1 MTIQEFRRLTES
13 KIVLLDG
20 AMGSNLR
27 AAGMPAGVCSEL
39 WAMEHPDAVFSLLR
53 AYVVAGSDIIYAPTF
68 SANRIGLAMHNLEDR
83 LVEINTELVKITK
96 RAAGDRAFVAG
107 DVTTTGRILEPRGDM
122 RYQQLFDVYA
132 EQISVLAEAGCDLIA
147 AETMMSLE
155 ETMVALEAAQSVCEL
170 PVMCTLTMEVDGGLL
185 YGGTVT
191 DAVEALQ
198 EMGAAAVGLNCSV
211 GPDQLESVISSIKS
225 IARIPIIAKPNAGM
239 PRMDDLGVAHYD
251 MSPDEFASAM
261 RKLIWRGARIIG
273 GCCGTTPSHISKLSL
288 DPAAAALG

>member
-83 LVEINTELVKITK
+83 LVEINTELVKIAK

-107 DVTTTGRILEPRGDM
+107 DITTTGRILEPRGDM
-122 RYQQLFDVYA
+122 SYQQLFDVYA
-132 EQISVLAEAGCDLIA
+132 EQISVLADAGADLIA

-273 GCCGTTPSHISKLSL
+273 GCCGTTPLHISKLVGSA
-288 DPAAAALG
+288 D

>member
-83 LVEINTELVKITK
+83 LVEINTELVKIAK

-122 RYQQLFDVYA
+122 SYQQLFDVYA

-273 GCCGTTPSHISKLSL
+273 GCCGTTPLHISKLVGGA
-288 DPAAAALG
+288 D

>member
-1 MTIQEFRRLTES
+1 M
-13 KIVLLDG
+13 
-20 AMGSNLR
+20 
-27 AAGMPAGVCSEL
+27 
-39 WAMEHPDAVFSLLR
+39 
-53 AYVVAGSDIIYAPTF
+53 
-68 SANRIGLAMHNLEDR
+68 
-83 LVEINTELVKITK
+83 
-96 RAAGDRAFVAG
+96 
-107 DVTTTGRILEPRGDM
+107 
-122 RYQQLFDVYA
+122 
-132 EQISVLAEAGCDLIA
+132 IA

-170 PVMCTLTMEVDGGLL
+170 PVMCTLTLEVDGSLL

-239 PRMDDLGVAHYD
+239 PRMDEHGIAHYD

-273 GCCGTTPSHISKLSL
+273 GCCGTTPTHISKLSL
-288 DPAAAALG
+288 DPAAAALR